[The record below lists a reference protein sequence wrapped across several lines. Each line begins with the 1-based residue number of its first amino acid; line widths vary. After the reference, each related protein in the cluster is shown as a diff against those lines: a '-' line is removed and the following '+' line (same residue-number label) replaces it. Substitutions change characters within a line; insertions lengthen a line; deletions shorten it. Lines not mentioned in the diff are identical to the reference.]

1 MIPQN
6 TTKLNHYLYETNS
19 SINKLKGL
27 TALVITVDAA
37 VHKQTWGRQSCAQA
51 KGDEERHDRE
61 TESMPTC
68 VLVPV

>member
-27 TALVITVDAA
+27 TALVISRSEADSHVL
-37 VHKQTWGRQSCAQA
+37 KQREMKKDMIEKRRACQPVYWSLY
-51 KGDEERHDRE
+51 RH
-61 TESMPTC
+61 
-68 VLVPV
+68 VILIQ